1 VPLLVPL
8 EANQAP
14 CCQVRSTVSQ
24 VERLGGC
31 SRRQSFRPGQ
41 LPLLS
46 PADRLSGQGNW
57 TTDASRS
64 FTRLVLVEF
73 VHSSLSAQGVDVSLC
88 FFLLLFFI
96 RLRVHLG
103 TNMSYKEVFMH
114 KCDQPPSAAH
124 LPFSSQ
130 VQGVLRHSLRPSWW
144 TPN

>member
-1 VPLLVPL
+1 VPPLVPL
-8 EANQAP
+8 EANQTP
-14 CCQVRSTVSQ
+14 CCQVRSIVSQ

-41 LPLLS
+41 LSLLS

-64 FTRLVLVEF
+64 FTRLVSVEF
-73 VHSSLSAQGVDVSLC
+73 VQSSLSGCRCVSLL
-88 FFLLLFFI
+88 FFLPLFFI

-103 TNMSYKEVFMH
+103 TNMSYEEVFMH

-130 VQGVLRHSLRPSWW
+130 VQGVLRHSLRPSW
-144 TPN
+144 